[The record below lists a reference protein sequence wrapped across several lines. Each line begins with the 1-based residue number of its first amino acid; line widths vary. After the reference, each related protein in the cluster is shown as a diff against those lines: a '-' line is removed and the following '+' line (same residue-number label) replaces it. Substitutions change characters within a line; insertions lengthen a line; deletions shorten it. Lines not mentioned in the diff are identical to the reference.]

1 MSNITEE
8 IENKTELLYD
18 FLYGDTP
25 GKIVLYSNISL
36 CSLIGPILMLGIVAF
51 EMFGGDSQ
59 KRTIV
64 NRLLSAILIN
74 ISIVGSIS
82 GFIRVMRDVDGLID
96 FNLAMFLMLS
106 CKFFKNAAII
116 LYNVLTITRFLFIV
130 VWKRMTGVHDKF
142 WCYFICCAAYLLSL
156 WFIIVLVSIG
166 FHPNDDLL
174 INLTKEDKENKTHDD
189 ENTFLNKRYL

>member
-18 FLYGDTP
+18 FLYGDTS
-25 GKIVLYSNISL
+25 GKIILYSNIVL

-64 NRLLSAILIN
+64 NRLLSAVLIN
-74 ISIVGSIS
+74 ISIIGVIA
-82 GFIRVMRDVDGLID
+82 GFTRVIRDVDGLID
-96 FNLAMFLMLS
+96 FKLAMFLTLS
-106 CKFFKNAAII
+106 TKFLRNAAIM
-116 LYNVLTITRFLFIV
+116 LYNVLTIFRFLFIV

-142 WCYFICCAAYLLSL
+142 WFYFIWCTAYLLSL

-189 ENTFLNKRYL
+189 ENTFLTNRYL

>member
-18 FLYGDTP
+18 FLYGDAP
-25 GKIVLYSNISL
+25 GKTVLYSNIAL
-36 CSLIGPILMLGIVAF
+36 CSLIGPILMLGIVTF

-64 NRLLSAILIN
+64 NRLLSAVLIN
-74 ISIVGSIS
+74 ISIIGVIA
-82 GFIRVMRDVDGLID
+82 GFTRVIRDVDGLID

-106 CKFFKNAAII
+106 SKFFKNAAII
-116 LYNVLTITRFLFIV
+116 LYNVLTIFRFLFIV

-142 WCYFICCAAYLLSL
+142 WSYFICCAAYLLSL

-189 ENTFLNKRYL
+189 ENTFLTNRYL